1 MKRFLSLVEELFWKE
16 HKDEERLY
24 VSNKEIEKVVTNY
37 DLFCGSL
44 IEEGNNIYSIENEH
58 DRAFDVF
65 LYSNSDAY
73 AGEWKMSKRNGWGVF
88 LKYTGQKFEGLWKDN
103 ERNGFGMQTIG
114 STIKYVGQ
122 FSNNECDGNGVIFHH
137 SGLLYSSKWSE
148 GELIERKLLFEGWK
162 KDFLSFFFQINE
174 VRSDFKMR
182 AESIKLIEQSRKI
195 FERLSFDKVRN
206 DLSQIESESYVSI
219 YDFED
224 RFSFSIVKKD
234 WSGKLEEPYGKR
246 INFINGCYSTKV
258 KKEKIPQDLSR
269 QIEDK
274 EVRFFNSG
282 NSAEN
287 CLEWNV
293 YQLAYF
299 IKCIGLPEYVEIFI
313 MNELDGSTLPYISID
328 DLKGIG
334 ISEIS
339 HIRYLHMSFTL
350 LLKLRLRC
358 IRKQTFTPQRLIDD
372 EYLKSFE
379 IPANELNL
387 KCRIGEGGYGKVYKA
402 FWTTKGIMVA
412 VKAFRRRDKS
422 TLAREFYS
430 ELTIVSRIRHP
441 NVTLFLGVVLSPLY
455 CLVTELVPCGSLFD
469 LLHIKNEILTSTQ
482 LIKIS
487 REICYGMAYLHENGV
502 LHCDLKSSNIL
513 LSNNYDVKIGDFG
526 LSTLMESPLETR
538 KMLGCI
544 GTHHWMAPEI
554 LRGEGFTK
562 SADVYSFGTIL
573 WEMLTKKIPN
583 EELAVNHIIA
593 SVGYGN
599 RRPNLPKDIPSTL
612 KVIICKTWEKNV
624 HKRPSFKQLASIFEQ
639 LHSTSI
645 LEIEENLISFFGQ

>member
-1 MKRFLSLVEELFWKE
+1 MKRFLNLVEELFWK
-16 HKDEERLY
+16 KDEDRERVY
-24 VSNKEIEKVVTNY
+24 INNSEIEKE
-37 DLFCGSL
+37 DLRYNILDWSL
-44 IEEGNNIYSIENEH
+44 MVECDNIYSVESEH
-58 DRAFDVF
+58 EEAFDIF

-73 AGEWKMSKRNGWGVF
+73 VGEWHMSKRNGWGVF
-88 LKYTGQKFEGLWKDN
+88 LKYTGQKFEGIWKNN
-103 ERNGFGMQTIG
+103 ERNGFGIQTIG

-122 FSNNECDGNGVIFHH
+122 FRNNECDGNGVIFYQN
-137 SGLLYSSKWSE
+137 GLLYSSKWSE
-148 GELIERKLLFEGWK
+148 GNLVERKLLFEGWE
-162 KDFLSFFFQINE
+162 KDFLMFFFQFNEMRNDCETKELIKQNYEIFEGLSFERVKNDPKKLENNFFCSMNVSEDKCNFSMLEKDCSGKWKELYKSKIN
-174 VRSDFKMR
+174 
-182 AESIKLIEQSRKI
+182 SIKEHCSRN
-195 FERLSFDKVRN
+195 L
-206 DLSQIESESYVSI
+206 
-219 YDFED
+219 
-224 RFSFSIVKKD
+224 
-234 WSGKLEEPYGKR
+234 
-246 INFINGCYSTKV
+246 
-258 KKEKIPQDLSR
+258 KKEKLFQDLS
-269 QIEDK
+269 K
-274 EVRFFNSG
+274 EMKNKTKIISSA
-282 NSAEN
+282 NSAES

-299 IKCIGLPEYVEIFI
+299 IKCIGLPEYVGVFI
-313 MNELDGSTLPYISID
+313 MNELDGSTLPYISTE

-339 HIRYLHMSFTL
+339 HIRYLHISFTL

-372 EYLKSFE
+372 DYLKSFE
-379 IPANELNL
+379 IPASELNL

-402 FWTTKGIMVA
+402 LWTTKGIMVA
-412 VKAFRRRDKS
+412 VKAFRKRDKS

-469 LLHIKNEILTSTQ
+469 LLHIKNETLTSTQ
-482 LIKIS
+482 LLKIS

-526 LSTLMESPLETR
+526 LSTLIESPLETR

-562 SADVYSFGTIL
+562 SADVYSFGMIL
-573 WEMLTKKIPN
+573 WEMLAKKIPN
-583 EELAVNHIIA
+583 EELTVNHIIA

-612 KVIICKTWEKNV
+612 KIIICKTWAKNV
-624 HKRPSFKQLASIFEQ
+624 YKRPSFKQLARIFEQ
-639 LHSTSI
+639 LHSTGI
-645 LEIEENLISFFGQ
+645 LEIEENLLSFFGQ